1 MAFDL
6 RIITP
11 EGTFLEDRVD
21 SLTVKLTTGYR
32 TILKGHYPLFGTL
45 DFAPMH
51 LMKGDNTMYYSLHGG
66 VLRVNN
72 DSVTIITSSIEHK
85 NDIDLKRAMD
95 SKARAEK
102 RLSERLEETDIKRAE
117 LSLKRALSRIKT
129 YNL

>member
-6 RIITP
+6 KIITP
-11 EGTFLEDRVD
+11 EGVYLEDRVD
-21 SLTVKLTTGYR
+21 SLSVKLTTGYR
-32 TILKGHYPLFGTL
+32 TILTHHYPLVGTL

-51 LMKGDNTMYYSLHGG
+51 IIKGKNTMYYSLHGG
-66 VLRVNN
+66 VIRVEK
-72 DSVTIITSSIEHK
+72 DIVTLITNSIEHK
-85 NDIDLKRAMD
+85 DDIDIKRAMD

-102 RLSERLEETDIKRAE
+102 RLSERLDETDIKRAE